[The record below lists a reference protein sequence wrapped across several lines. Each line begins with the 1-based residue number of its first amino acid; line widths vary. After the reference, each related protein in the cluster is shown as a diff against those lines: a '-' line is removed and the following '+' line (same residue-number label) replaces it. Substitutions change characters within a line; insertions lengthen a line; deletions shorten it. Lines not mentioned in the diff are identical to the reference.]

1 MKVFQAKVKN
11 LKTRYVIC
19 GDHKSDKVVLV
30 LHGWGSSLDS
40 WREFLQ
46 LPENN
51 FACFI
56 FFEFPGFGLTQEPE
70 AAWHLEDFVDY
81 TNEFQKYVKSE
92 HNLEPNYILCHS
104 FGGRVSAHL
113 LSQKKHNFKAAV
125 MLAPAIIKPQLNL
138 LQKLSKNIGP
148 KIQFLHKIPLFSK
161 LIKLYRRLIGAV
173 DYNKLAGS
181 MKQTFENIVSS
192 NVESLL
198 PQIKVPVLLVWGT
211 KDVLTPV
218 KMSRKAHK
226 LIPNSILKIIPGMTH
241 GIHKHIP
248 EDVSKV
254 CLKTFK

>member
-1 MKVFQAKVKN
+1 MKVYQGKVKN

-19 GDHKSDKVVLV
+19 GDTNSDKVVLV

-40 WREFLQ
+40 WREFLD

-51 FACFI
+51 FACFV
-56 FFEFPGFGLTQEPE
+56 FFEFPGFGLTQEPPT
-70 AAWHLEDFVDY
+70 AWHLEDFVEF
-81 TNEFQKYVKSE
+81 TNQFQEFLQKQHSLK
-92 HNLEPNYILCHS
+92 PNYILCHS

-113 LSQKKHNFKAAV
+113 LSQKNNQFKAAV
-125 MLAPAIIKPQLNL
+125 MLAPAIVKPQLNL

-148 KIQFLHKIPLFSK
+148 KVQFLHKIPLCSK

-173 DYNKLAGS
+173 DYNKLAGD

-218 KMSRKAHK
+218 KLSRKAHK

-241 GIHKHIP
+241 GIHKHVP
-248 EDVSKV
+248 EDVSGV
-254 CLKTFK
+254 CIKTFK